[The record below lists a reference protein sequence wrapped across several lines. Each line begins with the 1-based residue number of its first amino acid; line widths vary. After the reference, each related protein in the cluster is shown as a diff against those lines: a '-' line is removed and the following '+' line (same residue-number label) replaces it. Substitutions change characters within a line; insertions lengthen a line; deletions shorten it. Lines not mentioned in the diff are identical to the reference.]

1 MKKILILSSLI
12 ALFASNQSFAATTS
26 GTSNVKIVPVI
37 VLTAGAPLEFGSIA
51 TTGTA
56 GSVTINASNL
66 AANPLITPANSLT
79 LVSGATRSAGVFS
92 VTGEASVSYTVTLP
106 GSAVTLAGSG
116 SASGHTVSVGTF
128 NFIAGTGARTFSAV
142 GADSFSVGATL
153 SVGANQDPGPYT
165 GTYTVIANY

>member
-51 TTGTA
+51 TVGSSAGT
-56 GSVTINASNL
+56 VTINASNL
-66 AANPLITPANSLT
+66 AANPLTSNVT

-92 VTGEASVSYTVTLP
+92 VTGEASTSYTVTLP
-106 GSAVTLAGSG
+106 SSAVTLAGSG
-116 SASGHTVSVGTF
+116 SASGQSVSVNTF
-128 NFIAGTGARTFSAV
+128 NFIAGTGARTFTV
-142 GADSFSVGATL
+142 GGGDSFSVGATL
-153 SVGANQDPGPYT
+153 SVGANQAPGSYT
-165 GTYTVIANY
+165 GTYAVTANY

>member
-56 GSVTINASNL
+56 GTVTIST
-66 AANPLITPANSLT
+66 ANPTGVVTPANSLT

-116 SASGHTVSVGTF
+116 SAATQSISVSTF
-128 NFIAGTGARTFSAV
+128 TFIAGTGARTFSAV

-153 SVGANQDPGPYT
+153 SVAANQTPGPYT